1 MMNLKLGALPH
12 GLAVMGTV
20 IIFFAAF
27 AVLVLLVVNEVSALL
42 ADQEFVDELDAF
54 KESIYETLNESGVKI
69 VRDLDPRYT
78 SAELNSYFDMFMAV
92 FNAFALQLLLTM
104 YIMFE
109 KVEVNMFSGQ
119 TMSEI
124 EKQVTGYISLK
135 TALSLLTGAVVA
147 VILVLLRVKLAVM
160 FGILSFVL
168 NYIPNVGSMIAM
180 FLPMPVVIVDKNL
193 EQWQKIGA
201 FVGPGAV
208 QAYVGNALEPMMFG
222 KSLNMT
228 PMSILAALVIWGS
241 VWGIIG
247 AILSVPMLTIQKILL
262 TKANHPL
269 AKHTLAMIREDAS
282 IDENDPD
289 GAEAKKLKQDT
300 GKGPMPK
307 AGNSASEMSSREQD
321 IMVNPLQA
329 GSQLVVASSES
340 LPPDAHDDAEDV

>member
-1 MMNLKLGALPH
+1 
-12 GLAVMGTV
+12 
-20 IIFFAAF
+20 
-27 AVLVLLVVNEVSALL
+27 
-42 ADQEFVDELDAF
+42 
-54 KESIYETLNESGVKI
+54 
-69 VRDLDPRYT
+69 
-78 SAELNSYFDMFMAV
+78 
-92 FNAFALQLLLTM
+92 
-104 YIMFE
+104 
-109 KVEVNMFSGQ
+109 MFSGQ

-135 TALSLLTGAVVA
+135 TALSVLTGAVVA

-168 NYIPNVGSMIAM
+168 NYIPNIGSMIAM
-180 FLPMPVVIVDKNL
+180 FLPMPIVIVDKNL

-208 QAYVGNALEPMMFG
+208 QAYVGNALEPMVFG

-269 AKHTLAMIREDAS
+269 AKHSLAMIREDAS

-300 GKGPMPK
+300 ENRPMPK
-307 AGNSASEMSSREQD
+307 AGNSAPEMTSREQD
-321 IMVNPLQA
+321 ITVNPLQA
-329 GSQLVVASSES
+329 GSQPVGASSES
-340 LPPDAHDDAEDV
+340 SPPAANGDVDDV